1 MTHDLRDLE
10 RRWELAIQSAGFGVW
25 DLDPVAQTVHYSPQ
39 WKAML
44 GYDASDARES
54 TDTWRLRV
62 HPADLEPMLQAL
74 RAHLEGRDEAYESEF
89 RLRAADGRYR
99 IVLSRGRVVARDDT
113 GRALRVVGTLTDLT
127 DRREAELRR
136 LEFDRAEAA
145 SRAKLTVLANVSHDL
160 RTPLNAVLGLAQLLS
175 QELGTPQVERQR
187 EYLAGI
193 ERAGWELLDLIERM
207 LHVCERER

>member
-44 GYDASDARES
+44 GYDASDERES
-54 TDTWRLRV
+54 TDTWRQRV

-74 RAHLEGRDEAYESEF
+74 RAHLDGRDDAYEKEF

-99 IVLSRGRVVARDDT
+99 IVLSRGRVVARDEN

-136 LEFDRAEAA
+136 LELDRAEAA
-145 SRAKLTVLANVSHDL
+145 SRAKLAVLANVSHDL
-160 RTPLNAVLGLAQLLS
+160 RTPLNAVLGFAQLLR
-175 QELGTPQVERQR
+175 QELGTPEVDRQR